1 MKQLLEIFD
10 LLKFYCWVLFAASLL
25 LLGVKGEL
33 AFPSSRFFIIL
44 ISATE
49 ADRGSEAA
57 TRRQGPRVPVE
68 GKFCWLSFF
77 YGEVLEPISRIFR
90 VV

>member
-1 MKQLLEIFD
+1 M
-10 LLKFYCWVLFAASLL
+10 
-25 LLGVKGEL
+25 
-33 AFPSSRFFIIL
+33 FFIIL

-77 YGEVLEPISRIFR
+77 YGEDLEPISRIFR